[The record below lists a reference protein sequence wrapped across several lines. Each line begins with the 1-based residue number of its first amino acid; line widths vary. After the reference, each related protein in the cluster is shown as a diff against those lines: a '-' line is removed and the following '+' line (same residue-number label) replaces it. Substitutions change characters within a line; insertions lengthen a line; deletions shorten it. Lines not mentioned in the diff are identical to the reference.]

1 MGNIDK
7 KVLNDIYNTSKIGLD
22 SVEFLYR
29 KVKDEDLK
37 EDLNEYVR
45 KYYDILNETRY
56 RLELLNEKPKDY
68 TPVSKAMMWTGLQA
82 NTLLNDSSSKIA
94 EILIQG
100 STKGIVEMTKSVNN
114 DIISEDIRKIANTLI
129 HYEKEN
135 INNIKKHI

>member
-7 KVLNDIYNTSKIGLD
+7 KALNDIYNASKIGLD

-29 KVKDEDLK
+29 KVKDDNLK

-56 RLELLNEKPKDY
+56 RLELLDEKPKDY
-68 TPVSKAMMWTGLQA
+68 TPVTKAMMWAGLQKE
-82 NTLLNDSSSKIA
+82 TLFDSSSSNIA

-100 STKGIVEMTKSVNN
+100 STKGIVEMTRNVNN
-114 DIISEDIRKIANTLI
+114 EIISDDIRKIANTLI

-135 INNIKKHI
+135 INNIKKYI